1 MINKRLSLI
10 LLAIVVVI
18 EVVTLIFMRGD
29 YRSVMTTGA
38 EYKVPAQIQFKGISI
53 TRIIWVSRF
62 LSRKRH
68 GKDRLLPTGARNLLE
83 ACRR

>member
-29 YRSVMTTGA
+29 HGSAMG
-38 EYKVPAQIQFKGISI
+38 
-53 TRIIWVSRF
+53 RIGSCPQGR
-62 LSRKRH
+62 
-68 GKDRLLPTGARNLLE
+68 GNLLE

>member
-38 EYKVPAQIQFKGISI
+38 EYQVPAQIQCKGDFYNK
-53 TRIIWVSRF
+53 T
-62 LSRKRH
+62 
-68 GKDRLLPTGARNLLE
+68 
-83 ACRR
+83 